1 MQFLPGAIAL
11 QVVSTQKSCFG
22 EAEAG
27 NQPATSLLRTM
38 MLRLQ
43 TAPGCFEPRQF
54 CMSTKKNVFQML
66 SKAIHLMNKHR
77 KIFSLHFNRTTT
89 YSLLFAR

>member
-1 MQFLPGAIAL
+1 MQFLPGATAV

-43 TAPGCFEPRQF
+43 TAPGYVLKPG
-54 CMSTKKNVFQML
+54 N
-66 SKAIHLMNKHR
+66 
-77 KIFSLHFNRTTT
+77 
-89 YSLLFAR
+89 FACQ